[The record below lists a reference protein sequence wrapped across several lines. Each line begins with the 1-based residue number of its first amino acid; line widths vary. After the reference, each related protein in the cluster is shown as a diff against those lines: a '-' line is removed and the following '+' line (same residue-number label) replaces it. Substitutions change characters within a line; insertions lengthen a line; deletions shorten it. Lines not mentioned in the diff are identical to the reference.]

1 MGKGKGKFDY
11 WAARVP
17 VSRIIFELSGNIHE
31 KVVREAF
38 RLAGT
43 KLPGQWE
50 FVKKGDPPV
59 VGLTKLNAEKGVTFD
74 SLKRPRKEI
83 EPLSRDPEYDAQVIS
98 TIDGPPKTVSTETLT
113 I

>member
-59 VGLTKLNAEKGVTFD
+59 VGVTRLNHEKGITFE
-74 SLKRPRKEI
+74 SLMRARKDV
-83 EPLSRDPEYDAQVIS
+83 EPLSRDPEHDAKVMS
-98 TIDGPPKTVSTETLT
+98 TIDGPPKTVSTATLT
-113 I
+113 V